1 MSDRRKYAAR
11 YHLALLLIAASLV
24 MTACGTSTDD
34 STDVSTTTPAIT
46 STTASSTTVPSTTT
60 TVADTT
66 TTTVPPAV
74 DAGLELPRAAT
85 YASVIFEIV
94 AGEYSNDTPG
104 TYLEDEP
111 DIGDMRYLYLS
122 FVADFEPGYPATS
135 EDFDVDLFSLTLSD
149 GTSVPVQKVDFRST
163 ILLSD
168 EPYAS
173 ALAFPGDDLDLAGS
187 VLTYDNAVNEPM
199 VLPLDGAVPEDLY
212 PIVVDMDASADVE
225 YQGGCANASGYV
237 NVLEAEWDVDAG
249 VDQNLEE
256 IVRAGTT
263 RTLVGERFVRIRVQA
278 IAESGSCGGTVLTA
292 DAFRLVVDGLPL
304 GPENNVSELLKDGEG
319 VEVVWGFRV
328 PVDADQI
335 TLDVGV
341 SDGLVA
347 SIPIDMPDN
356 MP

>member
-1 MSDRRKYAAR
+1 MSNRRTHAAR
-11 YHLALLLIAASLV
+11 YRLGLLLVAASLV
-24 MTACGTSTDD
+24 MAACSTSADE
-34 STDVSTTTPAIT
+34 STDVSTTTPATT
-46 STTASSTTVPSTTT
+46 STAASSTTT

-74 DAGLELPRAAT
+74 DANLELPRAAT
-85 YASVIFEIV
+85 YASVIIEIV
-94 AGEYSNDTPG
+94 DAEYSNDTPG

-111 DIGDMRYLYLS
+111 DIGDVRYLYLS
-122 FVADFEPGYPATS
+122 FVADFEPGYPGAS
-135 EDFDVDLFSLTLSD
+135 EDFDVASFALILAD
-149 GTSVPVQKVDFRST
+149 GTSIAVQKVDFRST

-173 ALAFPGDDLDLAGS
+173 ALAFPGDDLDLTGA

-199 VLPLDGAVPEDLY
+199 VLPLDGPVPEDPY

-225 YQGGCANASGYV
+225 YEGGCANASGLV
-237 NVLEAEWDVDAG
+237 NVLGAQWDVDAG
-249 VDQNLEE
+249 VDQDLEE
-256 IVRAGTT
+256 IVGSGTT

-278 IAESGSCGGTVLTA
+278 IAGSGSCGGTVLTT

-319 VEVVWGFRV
+319 VEIVWGFRV

-341 SDGLVA
+341 PDGLVA